1 MAIPQINIS
10 DYTYDLPDGR
20 IASYP
25 TERRDASKLLLYN
38 KGEITHTV
46 FSSLPDYLPEGALMV
61 FNNTKVVPARLIFR
75 RETGAM
81 IEIFCLE
88 PSDPEDGRSGKENRY
103 IYICLRITI
112 RNLNV

>member
-1 MAIPQINIS
+1 MAIPQISIS
-10 DYTYDLPDGR
+10 DYTYDLPDRR

-88 PSDPEDGRSGKENRY
+88 PSDP
-103 IYICLRITI
+103 
-112 RNLNV
+112 

>member
-1 MAIPQINIS
+1 MAIPKINIS

-38 KGEITHTV
+38 KGEISHTV

-75 RETGAM
+75 REH
-81 IEIFCLE
+81 F
-88 PSDPEDGRSGKENRY
+88 PERDRGHDRDFLPGTVGS
-103 IYICLRITI
+103 
-112 RNLNV
+112 

>member
-38 KGEITHTV
+38 KGEISHTV

-61 FNNTKVVPARLIFR
+61 FNNTKVGSPHGLQQYQGGARKAHF
-75 RETGAM
+75 
-81 IEIFCLE
+81 
-88 PSDPEDGRSGKENRY
+88 PERDRGHDRDFLPGTFGS
-103 IYICLRITI
+103 
-112 RNLNV
+112 